1 MYSVTDM
8 KLIDIPQSVI
18 NRSLGYKD
26 NFVVQGFQVLNN
38 EKSSILLSDLKE
50 MQGGKSSVGKR
61 GYGYATCLG
70 CDRTMIEEEISEQ
83 GFCSTC

>member
-1 MYSVTDM
+1 M
-8 KLIDIPQSVI
+8 
-18 NRSLGYKD
+18 R
-26 NFVVQGFQVLNN
+26 
-38 EKSSILLSDLKE
+38 KSSILLSDLKE

-83 GFCSTC
+83 GFCPTC